1 MIFILNTSALYNKF
15 RFVSI
20 TVLIILF
27 FNFLIFK
34 SAFFSS
40 EYSFYLFNEIR
51 TIDSKYYLFVKILN
65 VVSII
70 ISYSFIS
77 CSLYS
82 KFFNI
87 PLENNKNITNI
98 AYGELSLNLGV
109 NVESG
114 MPVIIP
120 EKGLYQNIL
129 VTGTIGTRQNIFCY
143 VSFC

>member
-1 MIFILNTSALYNKF
+1 M
-15 RFVSI
+15 
-20 TVLIILF
+20 
-27 FNFLIFK
+27 FK
-34 SAFFSS
+34 NAFFSS
-40 EYSFYLFNEIR
+40 EYSFNLFNEIR
-51 TIDSKYYLFVKILN
+51 TIDSKYYLFVKSLN

-82 KFFNI
+82 KFFSKS
-87 PLENNKNITNI
+87 LENNKNVTNI
-98 AYGELSLNLGV
+98 AYGELSLNLGI
-109 NVESG
+109 NVENG